1 MKTVKPVK
9 SVLSSD
15 LLSIAATFG
24 ANIKE
29 ARVARGWRQ
38 QDMAEKILVSVPTL
52 QAIEA
57 GKVTVSLEN
66 YLRALDVL
74 NMAIQIAGVASP
86 HTDEEGRRL
95 KSFGRTRVRK

>member
-1 MKTVKPVK
+1 METSKPTLAPEV
-9 SVLSSD
+9 
-15 LLSIAATFG
+15 IAIAVTLG
-24 ANIKE
+24 ANIKA

-38 QDMAEKILVSVPTL
+38 SDMAQRMLVSVPTL

-57 GKVTVSLEN
+57 GRGTVALEN

-74 NMAIQIAGVASP
+74 NMASQMAAVASP

-95 KSFGRTRVRK
+95 KSFGRVRV

>member
-1 MKTVKPVK
+1 MPSTK
-9 SVLSSD
+9 STLAPDVL
-15 LLSIAATFG
+15 AVAQTFG
-24 ANIKE
+24 ANIRA

-38 QDMAEKILVSVPTL
+38 QDMAQRMLVSVPTL

-66 YLRALDVL
+66 YLRALDVV
-74 NMAIQIAGVASP
+74 NMANQIAAVASP

-95 KSFGRTRVRK
+95 KSFGRVRI

>member
-1 MKTVKPVK
+1 MSAIK
-9 SVLSSD
+9 STLAPDVL
-15 LLSIAATFG
+15 AVAVTFG

-29 ARVARGWRQ
+29 ARIARGWRQ
-38 QDMAEKILVSVPTL
+38 YDMAQRMLVSVPTL

-74 NMAIQIAGVASP
+74 NMAEQIAAVASP

-95 KSFGRTRVRK
+95 KSFGRVRI